1 MNPMKK
7 AVLFDFDMTLIDSSH
22 GVTFCLNMVAERFGL
37 EKVERPEVLKTIGYP
52 MEEAME
58 MLWGAFDPSWTNH
71 YRDHLVPFEYERL
84 APFAGVRETLEKL
97 RANDV
102 VMAVV
107 SNRRRLLPA
116 LAGAGLEDFFSM
128 AVGMED
134 VSAPKPDPEAINLV
148 LDRLDVSRERAFFV
162 GDSEIDAIAAR
173 NAGVRFIGITTGG
186 RSASVLLEE
195 GAFAVLEDMSKILR
209 VVCPGFC
216 DVPLAQDRGVL

>member
-1 MNPMKK
+1 
-7 AVLFDFDMTLIDSSH
+7 
-22 GVTFCLNMVAERFGL
+22 
-37 EKVERPEVLKTIGYP
+37 
-52 MEEAME
+52 
-58 MLWGAFDPSWTNH
+58 
-71 YRDHLVPFEYERL
+71 
-84 APFAGVRETLEKL
+84 
-97 RANDV
+97 
-102 VMAVV
+102 
-107 SNRRRLLPA
+107 
-116 LAGAGLEDFFSM
+116 
-128 AVGMED
+128 
-134 VSAPKPDPEAINLV
+134 V